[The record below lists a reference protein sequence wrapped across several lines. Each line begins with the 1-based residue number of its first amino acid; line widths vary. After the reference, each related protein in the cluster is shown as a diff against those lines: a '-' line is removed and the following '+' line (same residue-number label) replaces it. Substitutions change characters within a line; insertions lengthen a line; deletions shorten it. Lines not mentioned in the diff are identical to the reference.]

1 MLRARLARFEE
12 EKKEAEQ
19 LARYKQ
25 QPKTGFG
32 SQIRNYFLHP
42 DQRVKDQRTGFA
54 VGNFQSVLD
63 GDLDGFFD
71 AYLKW
76 RASDAVPAG
85 GPPSDSDD

>member
-1 MLRARLARFEE
+1 MLRARLARLAEE
-12 EKKEAEQ
+12 RKEAEQ

-42 DQRVKDQRTGFA
+42 DQRVKDQRTGHY
-54 VGNFQSVLD
+54 VGSFQSVLD

-71 AYLKW
+71 AYLRWK
-76 RASDAVPAG
+76 ASGAAAAGDDA
-85 GPPSDSDD
+85 